1 VGVLLLASDFDGTL
15 APIRRDPESVRIDP
29 GALDLLRRAQG
40 VEQIAV
46 ALISGRDS
54 DDLRSRAG
62 GIDVWYS
69 GSHGHEIVAPGGK
82 KIRGADPWNGSPPQS
97 WLEEAERVGIRLERK
112 RFGVAAH
119 WRGLQ
124 EVDSDHPL
132 IRTFEQWAEAEGL
145 EIIRGRAVAEAS
157 VAGASKDQVLRWLAE
172 HLGAE
177 RVIYAG
183 DDLTDFAALTFA
195 ASRGRGF
202 FVASPERKEQPEG
215 EVERIEGLDAL
226 LAVLEEEI
234 ERRVKS
240 G

>member
-1 VGVLLLASDFDGTL
+1 MGLLLLASDFDGTL
-15 APIRRDPESVRIDP
+15 APIRHDPESVRIDP
-29 GALDLLRRAQG
+29 RALDLLRRAQG
-40 VEQIAV
+40 VDQIAV

-62 GIDVWYS
+62 GLDVWYS

-82 KIRGADPWNGSPPQS
+82 RIRGAEPWSGSPPQA
-97 WLEEAERVGIRLERK
+97 WLEEAGRAGIRLERK

-119 WRGLQ
+119 WRGLPD
-124 EVDSDHPL
+124 VDADHPL
-132 IRTFEQWAEAEGL
+132 IRRFEHWAEAEGL

-157 VAGASKDQVLRWLAE
+157 VAGASKNQVLRWLAE
-172 HLGAE
+172 HLDAK
-177 RVIYAG
+177 RILYAG

-226 LAVLEEEI
+226 LAAFEEEI
-234 ERRVKS
+234 ERARVAP
-240 G
+240 